1 MIREINK
8 SEIPECVEVICR
20 SFMTVADE
28 FGFTKENAPGITA
41 FATTEERLVYQW
53 EQEQRLMF
61 TYYGCLLRG
70 EKDGML
76 SDESWNRRGKCEV
89 AKMVWDNSREQSL
102 LCKKKQV
109 TPLLCR
115 CREWCCQRIYCNE
128 RNQSLYGRNLCSGC
142 QKEYH
147 RLGIGSK
154 LFQIIE
160 IIYEIGG
167 SKSTK

>member
-28 FGFTKENAPGITA
+28 FGFTNENAPGITA
-41 FATTEERLVYQW
+41 FATTEERLVCQW

-89 AKMVWDNSREQSL
+89 AKWYETIPEAESLMQKKAGNSLSL
-102 LCKKKQV
+102 QM
-109 TPLLCR
+109 
-115 CREWCCQRIYCNE
+115 
-128 RNQSLYGRNLCSGC
+128 
-142 QKEYH
+142 
-147 RLGIGSK
+147 
-154 LFQIIE
+154 
-160 IIYEIGG
+160 
-167 SKSTK
+167 